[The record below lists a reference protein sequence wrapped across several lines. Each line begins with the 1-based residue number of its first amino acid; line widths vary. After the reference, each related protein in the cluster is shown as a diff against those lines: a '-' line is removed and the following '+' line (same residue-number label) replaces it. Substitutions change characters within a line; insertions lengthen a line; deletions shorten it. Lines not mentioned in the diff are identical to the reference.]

1 MLTFLLKKISTEKRG
16 FHQTKFYN
24 IRGMKAL
31 KQNRLNRMGALR
43 MIFIL
48 ITAGF
53 SFVAHGAPAGPV
65 TSPGKNNSSLKAP
78 FPTGQAA
85 RRSEGEPRASSLLGR
100 KNNIPFARSLPEDIS
115 NENFPDIIES
125 FDYPNAPLMDL
136 IQAIGKLTGMNFIID
151 PGVASKKITIMAPS
165 KITVAEAYKAFL
177 SALSANGYTIV
188 KSGAFWKIRETKT
201 ALKDNT
207 EIYSGGYF
215 PNTDQLITRIIRL
228 KHINATEFAK
238 SIKPLASAGQQV
250 SSHDSS
256 NTIIISDY
264 GSVIERIMK
273 LVRVMD
279 VPGSEETVQIIPVIH
294 ASAGNMAEILS
305 ELLGTGKRSST
316 FRASSRRSSPKRIS
330 SVSLTNQKSGNIKV
344 SHIIPD
350 ERTNSLIISANKN
363 GMKRVKGLIKKLD
376 TYVDGGV
383 YVYNVLYGT
392 AEQVYNTLMGI
403 SPSKMT
409 SGPRTYTTGR
419 RYGASSRSGAR
430 SKSRPLTSST
440 SPLFQNVTI
449 MADTN
454 TNSLIIS
461 ARNRHDLK
469 RVKTVLKKIDVPKD
483 QVFVQAVIVEMFVGR
498 GDAWETNIAGKLMDG
513 ISKKITEKVGLKGEV
528 PIIGGYLNRGLSPD
542 ESMIKKLSFGP
553 GFVLGFPFAKLLG
566 LTGVGGEGRPQSE
579 EDIYNEVS
587 GRMFDGADFESI
599 STDTEKRRLVLNEV
613 NRIRN
618 SGTNRVL
625 NQALHSALFP
635 LLQILK
641 EVGDVNVLSTPQLTA
656 MDNVKATIEVGE
668 NAPVGLTSTSSGG
681 LNVNNS
687 VERADVVLKL
697 ELTPRINPDSGII
710 QMDIMQ
716 KFDDFS
722 SKQSTA
728 SELKSRAVH
737 ITKRSIETKLILH
750 DGETAVLGGLMTDKE
765 VRNENKVPLLGDI
778 PVFGWLFK
786 GSTVTKQKRNLI
798 VFLTPTIIR
807 GKDQKNQTRR
817 LLGKKLDERIDFI
830 KKNMRGTDPHGDFL
844 KKLTEGKAISPS
856 AEAERFEEPAPPE
869 YKGSPD
875 LLEIE
880 EIEEP
885 EEPPA
890 PSLNLREE
898 TAPPEEPP
906 SPVTPINESP
916 AFQDIPEKTRT
927 KEEAPLPPEPL
938 EESLETEE
946 IEEPEEAPELPVKSD
961 EKESSAETKT
971 EEPFIPFKIRN
982 TPEKPERWEKENL
995 PPDPELLEESPEM
1008 EEIEEEAKEEA
1019 PLETPATTT
1028 EKDSSDEEE
1037 SSAPKKTITP
1047 NGENGED
1054 SATEKKEPVLIEHI
1068 DLFPE

>member
-1 MLTFLLKKISTEKRG
+1 MKKRCETTEALSCG
-16 FHQTKFYN
+16 KFQAKLYN
-24 IRGMKAL
+24 IRGMKTL
-31 KQNRLNRMGALR
+31 KRNHLKNRTGALR
-43 MIFIL
+43 AVFIFWL
-48 ITAGF
+48 TAGF
-53 SFVAHGAPAGPV
+53 SFIAAGAPKAGPMM
-65 TSPGKNNSSLKAP
+65 TAPGKNRPALKTSQT
-78 FPTGQAA
+78 TGRLSKRQ
-85 RRSEGEPRASSLLGR
+85 SEKKPRASSVTGR

-136 IQAIGKLTGMNFIID
+136 IQAVGKLTGMNFIID
-151 PGVASKKITIMAPS
+151 PGVAGKKITIMAPS

-177 SALSANGYTIV
+177 SALAANGYTIV

-228 KHINATEFAK
+228 KHINAGEFSK

-250 SSHDSS
+250 SSHESS

-279 VPGSEETVQIIPVIH
+279 VPGSEETVQIIPVLH
-294 ASAGNMAEILS
+294 ASAGNLSEILS
-305 ELLGTGKRSST
+305 ELLGATRKRSS
-316 FRASSRRSSPKRIS
+316 FRASNRRTPGTRITS
-330 SVSLTNQKSGNIKV
+330 TLINQKSGNIKV

-350 ERTNSLIISANKN
+350 ERTNSLIVSANKN
-363 GMKRVKGLIKKLD
+363 GMKRVKNLIKKLD

-403 SPSKMT
+403 SPSKP
-409 SGPRTYTTGR
+409 SHARNYTAR
-419 RYGASSRSGAR
+419 RYSAGGRSPRSTAR
-430 SKSRPLTSST
+430 SPSRPLTSST

-469 RVKTVLKKIDVPKD
+469 RVKAVLKKIDVPKD

-498 GDAWETNIAGKLMDG
+498 GDAWETNLAGKLMEG
-513 ISKKITEKVGLKGEV
+513 VSKKITEKAGLKGDV

-542 ESMIKKLSFGP
+542 ESMIKKLAFGP

-566 LTGVGGEGRPQSE
+566 LTGVGGGEAASSSE

-587 GRMFDGADFESI
+587 DRMYGGDFASI
-599 STDTEKRRLVLNEV
+599 SDDDKKMVVNEV
-613 NRIRN
+613 HRIRN

-625 NQALHSALFP
+625 NQALNSSLFP

-656 MDNVKATIEVGE
+656 MDNVKAMIEVGE
-668 NAPVGLTSTSSGG
+668 NAPVGLTNTSSGG

-687 VERADVVLKL
+687 VEREDVVLKL

-728 SELKSRAVH
+728 SELQSRAVH
-737 ITKRSIETKLILH
+737 ITKRTIETKLILH

-778 PVFGWLFK
+778 PVLGWLFK

-817 LLGKKLDERIDFI
+817 LLGKKLNERIDFI

-844 KKLTEGKAISPS
+844 KKLTKGKTVPS
-856 AEAERFEEPAPPE
+856 SVKAENFEEPAPPVNE
-869 YKGSPD
+869 GTPD
-875 LLEIE
+875 LLEME
-880 EIEEP
+880 EI
-885 EEPPA
+885 
-890 PSLNLREE
+890 
-898 TAPPEEPP
+898 T
-906 SPVTPINESP
+906 ES
-916 AFQDIPEKTRT
+916 EK
-927 KEEAPLPPEPL
+927 APLPPLNLRDTAPPYMPEDPFSSTVPTKPLSSDGKGGKAEEKAPVFNKTPEKTEEKLSLPPDPL

-946 IEEPEEAPELPVKSD
+946 IEETEETPAPTGKSDKKDSSEEEVTEEAPSKLPEIMAD
-961 EKESSAETKT
+961 R
-971 EEPFIPFKIRN
+971 EEAA
-982 TPEKPERWEKENL
+982 PEK
-995 PPDPELLEESPEM
+995 
-1008 EEIEEEAKEEA
+1008 
-1019 PLETPATTT
+1019 T
-1028 EKDSSDEEE
+1028 
-1037 SSAPKKTITP
+1037 
-1047 NGENGED
+1047 NGED
-1054 SATEKKEPVLIEHI
+1054 PEKKEPVLIENI
-1068 DLFPE
+1068 DLFPED